1 MQLTG
6 IQSSDMGLVQAI
18 ADNFDANITSP
29 NGLKSTHVLAPLMT
43 QVCPN
48 TEDGQEALQSK
59 DSGRKIIRIYS
70 IWYTDL
76 LLSWSKKS
84 EIPEE
89 VLVSFLSKC

>member
-1 MQLTG
+1 MQMTG

-48 TEDGQEALQSK
+48 TEDCQEALQSK
-59 DSGRKIIRIYS
+59 DSGRKILKILL
-70 IWYTDL
+70 DL
-76 LLSWSKKS
+76 VYQSATTVVQKSLKFQKK
-84 EIPEE
+84 
-89 VLVSFLSKC
+89 C